1 MLACILNINPEKLL
15 ELGSISP
22 KLLLRGVG
30 GGVIS
35 RNDSKNGSTP
45 KLVRALPKNTG
56 VNSPLNIFSKSK
68 LSPAISKS
76 SISSSNFW

>member
-1 MLACILNINPEKLL
+1 MLL

-56 VNSPLNIFSKSK
+56 VNSPLKIFYKSNISTAKSK
-68 LSPAISKS
+68 ISIYSSCCSFDKS
-76 SISSSNFW
+76 SFFNKSI